1 MKKDLRFQA
10 FYDVPPPDVWRALT
24 DPAALTQWLMRNDFV
39 PQVGQEFS
47 FKDTPRGGW
56 DGIVRCRVLELVPG
70 QRLSYTWKSDALDTT
85 VTWTVRPEGA
95 GTRLTLEHTGF
106 RGFKAFLVGTLMQR
120 GWRGTLLGKRLPGV
134 LGAQKVSIAQE

>member
-1 MKKDLRFQA
+1 
-10 FYDVPPPDVWRALT
+10 
-24 DPAALTQWLMRNDFV
+24 
-39 PQVGQEFS
+39 
-47 FKDTPRGGW
+47 
-56 DGIVRCRVLELVPG
+56 
-70 QRLSYTWKSDALDTT
+70 